1 MWEFLKSKKYKQQEL
16 IEKECKKAEFVQLK
30 KDYTETIDRLN
41 KILVLDAE
49 KSSKANRERVDK
61 ANSICPKCGNKNI
74 IDKISQ
80 IKGDLS
86 GSSYSS
92 GSLFGSSSY
101 SSIHGSLDT
110 LEVNKCPKCN
120 HEWKKTFFSCHY
132 ETIEFKLSRLRY
144 ALENFDTAINCTF
157 DENSIT
163 EKFTS
168 LEEKRTALIEKARD
182 SFSTKDA
189 KAFFSGVKIDVLQ
202 LMINEV
208 FNKSYDSYQKER
220 INKAIINKDILINE
234 FGLIN

>member
-1 MWEFLKSKKYKQQEL
+1 MWEFLKSKKQKRQEL
-16 IEKECKKAEFVQLK
+16 IEKEFQIAYFIQLK

-41 KILVLDAE
+41 NILVLDAE
-49 KSSKANRERVDK
+49 KFSKENKERVDK
-61 ANSICPKCGNKNI
+61 ANSICPKCGNNKI

-80 IKGDLS
+80 IKGNLS
-86 GSSYSS
+86 GSSHSS

-110 LEVNKCPKCN
+110 LEVNKCPKCD

-132 ETIEFKLSRLRY
+132 ETIEFKLSRLSY
-144 ALENFDTAINCTF
+144 ALENFYTAKNCTF

-168 LEEKRTALIEKARD
+168 LEEKRTALIEKVRD

-202 LMINEV
+202 LIINEV
-208 FNKSYDSYQKER
+208 FKESYDVYKKER

-234 FGLIN
+234 FGLIK